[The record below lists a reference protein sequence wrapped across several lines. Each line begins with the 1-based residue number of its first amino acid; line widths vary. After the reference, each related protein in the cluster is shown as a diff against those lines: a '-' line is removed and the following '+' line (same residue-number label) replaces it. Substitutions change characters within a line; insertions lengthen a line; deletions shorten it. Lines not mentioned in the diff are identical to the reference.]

1 VSFGVESAPEHDRDE
16 AKPREVYVSQSRT
29 KSVTPML
36 TLERLQ
42 MIAVA
47 IVQINAMYDGTQVP
61 LELAEYWACR
71 ILLDEDERES

>member
-1 VSFGVESAPEHDRDE
+1 
-16 AKPREVYVSQSRT
+16 
-29 KSVTPML
+29 ML

-47 IVQINAMYDGTQVP
+47 TVQINALYDAREVP

-71 ILLDEDERES
+71 ILLDERES

>member
-1 VSFGVESAPEHDRDE
+1 VSFGAESAPEYDRDE
-16 AKPREVYVSQSRT
+16 AKPREVYVSQGRT
-29 KSVTPML
+29 KSGTPML

-61 LELAEYWACR
+61 LELAEYWASR
-71 ILLDEDERES
+71 ILLDERES